1 MTAMTSDVL
10 GLPRGRA
17 LTRDDLDAMPDDGHR
32 YELIDGILI
41 VSPAP
46 RRVHQRAV
54 MRLGV
59 LLFEACP
66 DDAELLPAP
75 FDVVL
80 ADDTV
85 IQPDLLVAPDADY
98 TDRDLPVAPMLAIEV
113 LSPSTRGIDLLL
125 KKDRLLRAGCAHYWV
140 VDPDEPST
148 LRGPWSTEPTRSRR
162 GHPGTTRSPLPNRSR
177 SRRRPTI
184 WCTDRV
190 RSVAV
195 AGLHVVGVH
204 QAVAGTLL
212 LIDQAADAVGHH
224 RGGDQRE
231 HRGQHQHADVDGR
244 CRGGLP
250 NR

>member
-85 IQPDLLVAPDADY
+85 IQPVLLVAPDADY

-140 VDPDEPST
+140 VDPDEPSIVAWT
-148 LRGPWSTEPTRSRR
+148 LVDGAYQESARASGDDAFTVTEPFAFSAT
-162 GHPGTTRSPLPNRSR
+162 PDDL
-177 SRRRPTI
+177 
-184 WCTDRV
+184 
-190 RSVAV
+190 
-195 AGLHVVGVH
+195 VH
-204 QAVAGTLL
+204 
-212 LIDQAADAVGHH
+212 
-224 RGGDQRE
+224 
-231 HRGQHQHADVDGR
+231 
-244 CRGGLP
+244 
-250 NR
+250 